1 MKTYIFLQ
9 GGLGNQMFQYAF
21 YLMIKQINPKTICDF
36 SLIKN
41 GLDYNGFEL
50 EKVFNLREHTSKASY
65 FLAKICSYLSFHKRQ
80 KLLSNIGIT
89 LVEDSAPSTYMPQI
103 IDLCLKPFTV
113 YLGYWQTEKYF
124 KQHTDI
130 IKQAFSFNL
139 NLLSLQTKECAME
152 IQKKNSISIHIRR
165 GDYLHPKF
173 NHLYGNIC
181 TIEYYKEAI
190 TILQQKYANLH
201 FYIFSDDIS
210 WVKENLPI
218 VPSTYIDWNKKEDS
232 WQDMYLMSQCKHNII
247 ANSSFSWW
255 GAWLNNNPNKTVI
268 CPSRFMNLNQQ
279 SDIVPEDWIQIQ
291 IP

>member
-1 MKTYIFLQ
+1 MRN
-9 GGLGNQMFQYAF
+9 GN
-21 YLMIKQINPKTICDF
+21 T
-36 SLIKN
+36 
-41 GLDYNGFEL
+41 
-50 EKVFNLREHTSKASY
+50 
-65 FLAKICSYLSFHKRQ
+65 
-80 KLLSNIGIT
+80 
-89 LVEDSAPSTYMPQI
+89 
-103 IDLCLKPFTV
+103 
-113 YLGYWQTEKYF
+113 
-124 KQHTDI
+124 
-130 IKQAFSFNL
+130 
-139 NLLSLQTKECAME
+139 
-152 IQKKNSISIHIRR
+152 KKNSISIHIRR